1 MFSCLSSTTLFSA
14 VLLLASAN
22 LVQGWGADGHS
33 LVAAI
38 AQSLL
43 SDNASKFV
51 RDHLPAEING
61 NMSNVSSWADNI
73 LYPDTDP
80 DYWNW
85 QWSKQLHYV
94 NTQDW
99 SCVYDRQ
106 RDCNW
111 TTDQRCVDG
120 SIQNY
125 TQRLADSQLDSIQR
139 QEALKFVIHFIG
151 DAHQPLHAGF
161 AGDEGGNTIHG
172 NYHSMLKD
180 KYDRLCIDLYR
191 SLLRYISETSCSVGY
206 QYD

>member
-22 LVQGWGADGHS
+22 LVHGWGADGHS

-43 SDNASKFV
+43 SDDASKFV

-80 DYWNW
+80 DYLNW
-85 QWSKQLHYV
+85 QWAKQLHYV

-99 SCVYDRQ
+99 SGVYDRQ

-111 TTDQRCVDG
+111 TTGQRCVDG
-120 SIQNY
+120 AIQNY
-125 TQRLADSQLDSIQR
+125 TQRLADSQLDPIQR

-180 KYDRLCIDLYR
+180 KHDRLCIDFYR
-191 SLLRYISETSCSVGY
+191 SFLRYISETSCPMGY
-206 QYD
+206 EYD